1 MPMALLKKMNNAI
14 KKYRWL
20 STEILK
26 GLGKDYLRF
35 KSEMNFCYM
44 YIIQKNLIKIATSEK
59 KRQFQK
65 SVDQF

>member
-20 STEILK
+20 STEILE

-35 KSEMNFCYM
+35 KGEMNFCYM
-44 YIIQKNLIKIATSEK
+44 YIIQKN
-59 KRQFQK
+59 
-65 SVDQF
+65 